1 MSAFERHVPDPA
13 AADSRA
19 PRHRSP
25 LSSEIASAADLL
37 TEPVFALTGAGMS
50 TDSGIPD
57 YRGPGSPPRNPM
69 TYQQFIGSERAR
81 ARYWARSYV
90 GWSRFDKAKPNAGHF
105 ALASLQSR
113 LTGVVTQN
121 VDGLHEEAGS
131 ANVVDLHGRLDR
143 VVCLECGTTFDRDVV
158 QQWLSEANPQYAAR
172 LPQLLEDIDSA
183 PDGDA
188 ELDKSDDFLPVACP
202 VSGGVLKPDVVFF
215 GESVPRQ
222 RVDAAYAQ
230 LARAA
235 SVLVLGSSLA
245 VMSGLRF
252 VIDARRRPIPVV
264 VVNSGPTRAGD
275 RADLHVDAGVS
286 EFLSGLISVTTGS

>member
-1 MSAFERHVPDPA
+1 MPEGTESGRAAPRASARRKP
-13 AADSRA
+13 A
-19 PRHRSP
+19 PRHRVP
-25 LSSEIASAADLL
+25 DDGEIRAASELL
-37 TEPVFALTGAGMS
+37 TAPIFTLTGAGMS

-69 TYQQFIGSERAR
+69 TYQQFTASESAR
-81 ARYWARSYV
+81 ARYWARSFV
-90 GWSRFDKAKPNAGHF
+90 GWSRFDKATPNAGHF
-105 ALASLQSR
+105 AVAAMAHR

-131 ANVVDLHGRLDR
+131 TNVVDLHGRLDR
-143 VVCLECGTTFDRDVV
+143 VVCLECGTTFDRDLV
-158 QQWLSEANPQYAAR
+158 QQWLAEANPHYADR
-172 LPQLLEDIDSA
+172 LPQLLADIDSA

-188 ELDKSDDFLPVACP
+188 ELDNSDDFHLVPCP

-215 GESVPRQ
+215 GESVPRD

-230 LARAA
+230 LARSA

-252 VIDARRRPIPVV
+252 VIDARKRGLPVV
-264 VVNSGPTRAGD
+264 VVNDGPTRAGD
-275 RADLHVDAGVS
+275 RADLHLDAGVA
-286 EFLSGLISVTTGS
+286 EFLSRFAA

>member
-1 MSAFERHVPDPA
+1 MPA
-13 AADSRA
+13 SELPLPSHRA
-19 PRHRSP
+19 P
-25 LSSEIASAADLL
+25 LSSEIASATDLL
-37 TEPVFALTGAGMS
+37 VAPVFALTGAGMS

-69 TYQQFIGSERAR
+69 TYQQFTASERAR
-81 ARYWARSYV
+81 ARYWARSFV
-90 GWSRFDKAKPNAGHF
+90 GWSRFDKSKPNAGHF

-131 ANVVDLHGRLDR
+131 PDVVDLHGRLDR
-143 VVCLECGTTFDRDVV
+143 VVCLECGTTFDRDLV
-158 QQWLSEANPQYAAR
+158 QQWLTEANPHYATQ
-172 LPQLLEDIDSA
+172 LPRLLEDIDSA

-188 ELDKSDDFLPVACP
+188 ELDNSDDFHLVPCP

-215 GESVPRQ
+215 GESVPRI

-230 LARAA
+230 LAQAG

-252 VIDARRRPIPVV
+252 VIDAGRRGLPVV
-264 VVNSGPTRAGD
+264 VVNSGRTRAGD
-275 RADLHVDAGVS
+275 RADLHIDAGVA
-286 EFLSGLISVTTGS
+286 EFLESIAG